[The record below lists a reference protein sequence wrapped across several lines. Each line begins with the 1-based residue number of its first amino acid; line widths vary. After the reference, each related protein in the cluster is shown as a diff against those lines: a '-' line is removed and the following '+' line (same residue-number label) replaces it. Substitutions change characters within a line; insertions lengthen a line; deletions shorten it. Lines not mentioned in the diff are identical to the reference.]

1 MEQPAGWDMQ
11 EPDSSSEIGGLLPPT
26 DSGGGGPP
34 VTVTIQ
40 QRVGRA
46 QVDAF
51 LKWEQGITAANEQ
64 FDGFVS
70 TTVLREPIGPQGEGE
85 GQGDQLFVTII
96 KYVDFASA
104 RRWNQSEER
113 KAWLDKLEQ
122 VRNNAFVARPFD
134 TTCTNRTFTKTGL
147 GQT

>member
-1 MEQPAGWDMQ
+1 MATAARQVEQPAGWDMQ
-11 EPDSSSEIGGLLPPT
+11 EPDSSSESGGLLPPT

-122 VRNNAFVARPFD
+122 VRKRLCREAI
-134 TTCTNRTFTKTGL
+134 
-147 GQT
+147 